1 MMQKK
6 IIQKDT
12 MQKETMPKI
21 EKTVYFIGAGPGD
34 PELITVKGKRLIED
48 ADLIIYAGSLV
59 NPQLLAGL
67 RAEIVDSS
75 ALSLEQTTKL
85 VLQAW
90 REGKKVVRLHS
101 GDPSLYGA
109 ILEQM
114 KPLEEAGVA
123 VEVVPGVSS
132 LFAAA
137 AALKTQLTLKGVSE
151 SLIITRPAGT
161 TLEKD
166 ELSSL
171 SRHGLTMAIF
181 LGTDKIREVMKTIDL
196 PTETPVAVVFHA
208 SWPDQKVLT
217 GNLANIA
224 DKVEEAK
231 INRSAL
237 ILVGDVV
244 ARTGFRRSH
253 LYRDR

>member
-1 MMQKK
+1 MSK
-6 IIQKDT
+6 I
-12 MQKETMPKI
+12 
-21 EKTVYFIGAGPGD
+21 YFVGAGPGD
-34 PELITVKGKRLIED
+34 PDLITVKGKRLLEA
-48 ADLIIYAGSLV
+48 ADLVVYAGSLV
-59 NPQLLAGL
+59 NPKLLEGL
-67 RAEIVDSS
+67 KADLMDSNNR
-75 ALSLEQTTKL
+75 SLEETTSAMVNALK
-85 VLQAW
+85 AEK
-90 REGKKVVRLHS
+90 RVVRLHS

-114 KPLEEAGVA
+114 KPLEDLGIE

-132 LFAAA
+132 LFAAS

-166 ELSSL
+166 DLAYFSKAGS
-171 SRHGLTMAIF
+171 TMAIF
-181 LGTDKIREVMKTIDL
+181 LGIDKIREVIESLNVPD
-196 PTETPVAVVFHA
+196 ETPVAVVYHA

-217 GNLANIA
+217 GSAKDIA
-224 DKVEEAK
+224 DKVEAAG

-237 ILVGDVV
+237 ILVGGVV

>member
-1 MMQKK
+1 MEE
-6 IIQKDT
+6 D
-12 MQKETMPKI
+12 
-21 EKTVYFIGAGPGD
+21 KTKVYFVGAGPGD
-34 PELITVKGKRLIED
+34 PELITVKGKKLIED

-59 NPQLLAGL
+59 NPLLLVGL
-67 RAEIVDSS
+67 RSELIDSS
-75 ALSLEQTTKL
+75 QLSLEQTTKL
-85 VLQAW
+85 MLQAW
-90 REGKKVVRLHS
+90 RAGKKIVRLHS

-114 KPLEEAGVA
+114 KPLEEAGVD

-132 LFAAA
+132 LFAAS

-166 ELSSL
+166 DLTSL
-171 SRHGLTMAIF
+171 SKHGSTMAIF
-181 LGTDKIREVMKTIDL
+181 LGTDKIREVIRSINL
-196 PTETPVAVVFHA
+196 PSETPVAVIFHA
-208 SWPDQKVLT
+208 SWPDQKVLV

-224 DKVEEAK
+224 DQVEKAD

-237 ILVGDVV
+237 ILVGGVIS
-244 ARTGFRRSH
+244 RTGFRRSH
-253 LYRDR
+253 LYRNR

>member
-1 MMQKK
+1 MQKEMMQKE
-6 IIQKDT
+6 
-12 MQKETMPKI
+12 MRPKI
-21 EKTVYFIGAGPGD
+21 SNPVYFVGAGPGD

-59 NPQLLAGL
+59 NPQLLEGL
-67 RAEIVDSS
+67 QAELVDSS
-75 ALSLEQTTKL
+75 ELSLEKTTKL
-85 VLQAW
+85 VLQA
-90 REGKKVVRLHS
+90 RKEGKKVVRLHS

-114 KPLEEAGVA
+114 KPLEEAGLD

-137 AALKTQLTLKGVSE
+137 SALKTQLTLKGVSE
-151 SLIITRPAGT
+151 SLIITRPAGA
-161 TLEKD
+161 TLERD
-166 ELSSL
+166 DLATL
-171 SRHGLTMAIF
+171 SRLGSTMAIF
-181 LGTDKIREVMKTIDL
+181 LGTDKIREVMKSIDL
-196 PTETPVAVVFHA
+196 PADTPVAVVFHA
-208 SWPDQKVLT
+208 SWPNQKVLT
-217 GNLANIA
+217 GDLGNIA

-237 ILVGDVV
+237 ILVGGVV
-244 ARTGFRRSH
+244 ARIGFRRSH